1 MKNRLQY
8 LLVLL
13 SVGLG
18 LVFVGT
24 GCCSFNGRRECP
36 VAEQATLPVDQ
47 AFTIALKTF
56 QRETHAD
63 LEKQVITIKRNNKS
77 KHWMFS
83 FDVQPSGPGSE
94 YTVFVF
100 DDGTTKVLPGM

>member
-1 MKNRLQY
+1 VKNRLQY

-13 SVGLG
+13 NAG

-24 GCCSFNGRRECP
+24 GCCSFNGHSESSVVKR
-36 VAEQATLPVDQ
+36 AILPLDQ
-47 AFTIALKTF
+47 AFTIALKTYR
-56 QRETHAD
+56 RETHVD
-63 LEKQVITIKRNNKS
+63 LEKQVVTIKRNTKS

-83 FDVQPSGPGSE
+83 FDKQPSGPGSE

>member
-1 MKNRLQY
+1 MKSRLQH

-13 SVGLG
+13 SVG

-24 GCCSFNGRRECP
+24 GCCSFNGRSECP
-36 VAEQATLPVDQ
+36 VTEQMTLPVDQ

-63 LEKQVITIKRNNKS
+63 LEKQVITIKRNIKS
-77 KHWMFS
+77 KHWMVS